1 MIEPKK
7 FDEVSAL
14 GDSKFLLSRT
24 SRELNPGEDL
34 FPSARQLAIVIF
46 SQLAVVFF
54 RWNTFNP
61 PSIGWFE
68 VLSKLMSASKPYN
81 NYEIKFPPLGILIE
95 GKLPLFLADV
105 FGTNVYYAERYWHVV
120 AWILFSVSVYL
131 LTTTYCGLKY
141 SLVPACLGLTIYQL
155 QPYKIVTGYLELA
168 VTLWALGTYLLVM
181 ANRRGP
187 MYSRGLAI
195 VGSVV
200 LYSSWLVKQSFLF
213 SIFCSLLAVLILR
226 DGYFWQRVKLIVGSL
241 IVFLMAVAI
250 WAAKV
255 GGSAGFW
262 HTMFDGSS
270 KGVTPVQIPLRI
282 IQWGVLLPMANN
294 TAMSLLL
301 VSCIILGIHAW
312 ENSSISKEVGVL
324 NAIVLRITYIALL
337 GFFFVSLFSTVKF
350 EYFVPALL
358 LASGLVARNMVLS
371 GFRPNLLGNATNGS
385 EQENPASHFVMLVVG
400 FWITSYAF
408 YLHSDWSLGLLP
420 AGVLITNTMTSA
432 SVIFIV
438 FCLLEYSG
446 LLFTNLNL
454 RQLWRAMGSKVVV
467 DRQLPLISI
476 ILICVAIP
484 VMNSLSGGTTF
495 ESWMFAFVLM
505 ATVLVFIG
513 SKLFSRLGHEVLL
526 ILAVFLIIPSG
537 FSLPYSWWG
546 LDSAPISME
555 AEVSDPIVSGLKI
568 NKADA
573 VLLQEI
579 DRVIIDEGKRFIVA
593 GRKPTAFMGPQIA
606 GLQFRYDIDSL
617 KTTCAIVWFDV
628 CSAESASKTFEQ
640 VKSGK
645 PDLIVWLVEPE
656 AVLNGHETAFLGGE
670 QSEVRKFQ
678 SWLLRDSCEA
688 GYKKI
693 TIGSNP
699 WYHDNMH
706 FEVFVNQGNSAHC
719 T

>member
-1 MIEPKK
+1 MEPKK
-7 FDEVSAL
+7 FDEI
-14 GDSKFLLSRT
+14 GPHEDSRFLFSRT
-24 SRELNPGEDL
+24 SREINIVEDL

-46 SQLAVVFF
+46 SQLAVIFF

-68 VLSKLMSASKPYN
+68 VLSKQMSTSKPYN
-81 NYEIKFPPLGILIE
+81 NYEIKFPPLGILVE
-95 GKLPLFLADV
+95 GRLPFVLADV

-131 LTTTYCGLKY
+131 LTTTYCGVKY

-168 VTLWALGTYLLVM
+168 VTLWALGTYLLIT
-181 ANRRGP
+181 ANRRGQQ
-187 MYSRGLAI
+187 YSKGLAI
-195 VGSVV
+195 IGSLV

-226 DGYFWQRVKLIVGSL
+226 DGHFWQRFRVVFGSL
-241 IVFLMAVAI
+241 IVFLMSVAI

-282 IQWGVLLPMANN
+282 IQWGILLPMANN

-301 VSCIILGIHAW
+301 VFCIVVGIHAW
-312 ENSSISKEVGVL
+312 ENSSTPKDPGVL
-324 NAIVLRITYIALL
+324 NGIVLRITYTVLL
-337 GFFFVSLFSTVKF
+337 GFFFMSLFSTVKF
-350 EYFVPALL
+350 GYFVPALL
-358 LASGLVARNMVLS
+358 LASGLVVRNMVLS
-371 GFRPNLLGNATNGS
+371 GFRSNLLGNTTNGS
-385 EQENPASHFVMLVVG
+385 AQENPASHFVMLVVG
-400 FWITSYAF
+400 FWIMSYAF

-420 AGVLITNTMTSA
+420 AGVLITNIMTSA

-438 FCLLEYSG
+438 FCLLEYAG
-446 LLFTNLNL
+446 LLFTSFNL
-454 RQLWRAMGSKVVV
+454 RQLWRSMGSKVIV
-467 DRQLPLISI
+467 DRHLPLISI

-495 ESWMFAFVLM
+495 ESWMFSFVLM
-505 ATVLVFIG
+505 ATVLVYIG
-513 SKLFSRLGHEVLL
+513 SKLFSRLGHEALL
-526 ILAVFLIIPSG
+526 VLAVLLIIPSG

-546 LDSAPISME
+546 LDSAPISLE
-555 AEVSDPIVSGLKI
+555 SEVSDPIVSGLKI
-568 NKADA
+568 NEADA
-573 VLLQEI
+573 VILGEL
-579 DRVIIDEGKRFIVA
+579 DRVIIGESKRFIAA
-593 GRKPTAFMGPQIA
+593 GRTPTSFMGPQIA
-606 GLQFRYDIDSL
+606 GLQFRYKVDSL

-628 CSAESASKTFEQ
+628 CSAESASKTFEE
-640 VKSGK
+640 VRSEK

-706 FEVFVNQGNSAHC
+706 FVVFVNQGLSTQCA
-719 T
+719 